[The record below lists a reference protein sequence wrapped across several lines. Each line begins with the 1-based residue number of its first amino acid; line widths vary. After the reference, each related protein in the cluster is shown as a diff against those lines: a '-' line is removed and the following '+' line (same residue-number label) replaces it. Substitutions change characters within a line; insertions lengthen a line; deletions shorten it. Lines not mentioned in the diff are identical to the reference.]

1 MTIGHCTMNNEQ
13 CSDVYTPYIFSHL
26 VKYARRGWPSAASDA
41 AATPLAFILPLGN
54 DVTRKF
60 DFWKFRGLM
69 IQQPCHRCGFVS
81 DRPTRFCRQCGAQ
94 LFVENEATS
103 ATTRQ
108 YAPQQSAT
116 PYDAPYQSQLAQ
128 ARSAPDNRSNDQ
140 TPDTSRLY
148 YDPMAPNY
156 PNYSSD
162 YQQAFVKK
170 SGALKWILITLM
182 CILLV
187 SGAISVMVISAI
199 RATQQPSNQAVGAP
213 EAPGAPA
220 PPPPPPGQ
228 GAGLEQYKYP
238 NARMES
244 SARAFGNET
253 MTMTT
258 DDSVS
263 EVRDYYQKRLGSPMA
278 ENEDDASVTF
288 KISDSPMILITINQD
303 KDDSDKTQITVV
315 RSNVRLPKM
324 N

>member
-1 MTIGHCTMNNEQ
+1 M
-13 CSDVYTPYIFSHL
+13 
-26 VKYARRGWPSAASDA
+26 
-41 AATPLAFILPLGN
+41 
-54 DVTRKF
+54 
-60 DFWKFRGLM
+60 
-69 IQQPCHRCGFVS
+69 QQPCHRCGFVS

-108 YAPQQSAT
+108 YAPQQSAY

-128 ARSAPDNRSNDQ
+128 IQSAPDNRSNDQ

-156 PNYSSD
+156 PNYPAD
-162 YQQAFVKK
+162 YQQGVVKK
-170 SGALKWILITLM
+170 SGASKWILITLM

-187 SGAISVMVISAI
+187 SGGISVMVILAI
-199 RATQQPSNQAVGAP
+199 HAIKPTANQAEGAS

-220 PPPPPPGQ
+220 PPPPPAPAVQ
-228 GAGLEQYKYP
+228 RAGLEQYKYP
-238 NARMES
+238 NARVES
-244 SARAFGNET
+244 SLRAFGNES

-263 EVRDYYQKRLGSPMA
+263 DVRDYYQKRLGSTRV
-278 ENEDDASVTF
+278 ENEDNDSVVF

-315 RSNVRLPKM
+315 RSNVQLPKM